1 VSGSEPYFERRRL
14 AMFNFWCAF
23 AMLLGTA
30 GAAASAAASQKTCS
44 AKTCAKPLGGAA
56 LLMKDKTRSKRR
68 TPLVSSEEGGL
79 ETAPA
84 GTDHSTIYPPGSS
97 LEEGKME
104 TASATPPRRNRHRRR
119 TPPPRRGVAS
129 SSTRTR
135 PSRGGS
141 PLPAPYTQGHREHR
155 RRRSPTPPP
164 TPAPDF
170 WSKCY
175 LDETCRAA
183 DQGKGFAHQRDNCIE
198 LECQESGLH
207 YDTSHWIDCGGWQ
220 FKGYCNAVR

>member
-1 VSGSEPYFERRRL
+1 
-14 AMFNFWCAF
+14 
-23 AMLLGTA
+23 
-30 GAAASAAASQKTCS
+30 
-44 AKTCAKPLGGAA
+44 
-56 LLMKDKTRSKRR
+56 MKDKTRSKRR

-84 GTDHSTIYPPGSS
+84 GTDHSTISPPGLSLEEGKMETAGTDHSTIEEQAEKADQEVQEEEEEVHTEEEQEEKAAAGVS

-104 TASATPPRRNRHRRR
+104 TASARPPRHRRR
-119 TPPPRRGVAS
+119 TPPPRRGVDMS
-129 SSTRTR
+129 RRTR
-135 PSRGGS
+135 ERTGHGTR
-141 PLPAPYTQGHREHR
+141 APYRQGVREHR
-155 RRRSPTPPP
+155 RRTPPTPSP

-183 DQGKGFAHQRDNCIE
+183 DQGRGFGHQRDNCIE

-207 YDTSHWIDCGGWQ
+207 YDTNYYIDCGNWH
-220 FKGYCNAVR
+220 FKGYCSAAR